1 MKKLLLLLLVTVL
14 CLTALIACDKDNGD
28 NNNNDDTPA
37 IEWDV
42 EAAKDFVKSFYE
54 NDPVVTASDYEVIP
68 QTIIG
73 NATYTITWT
82 VDTDK
87 VTVDTVDGKV
97 IINVDEKSKEE
108 VVYVLTATI
117 TAGDGTTAQVK
128 FNHKVPVYNVL
139 SFEEYMAAKKD
150 ETVVIEGIVVAMN
163 AKSLGNSRNHIFL
176 ADANVTGG
184 YYSYQMDADPVKD
197 LGIEIGMTV
206 SVTGPI
212 APYYGMQEIK
222 GGVATIVDRTIK
234 TVAPV
239 DITTAFQNG
248 DSLKNYVGL
257 PVTIKGVTIDRQ
269 ALTKDTDQY
278 LYFKLGE
285 KESYLRTYITDFPT
299 TLTITVAEDGS
310 VSSAD
315 KTTIDEAHAA
325 KFGWTANVT
334 GILVLYSESPYLIPM
349 TTDCFEYL
357 EYVEKTAEE
366 KVDYTLENLTVNTT
380 ITADGTV
387 TLPLVGANYADVV
400 LSWAVDSTDYT
411 INENGE
417 ISFTL
422 GDSEKT
428 IVLTVTATCGE
439 VNKTKEFTVTIS
451 ANVVLNANHAY
462 VGSVNQVKVNKVL
475 YLNGEVSDRYLATT
489 TNPDEAVAV
498 YAEAVTGGYK
508 FYILGDDGT
517 KQYITIYTNDA
528 NKTAVKYDA
537 AGETVFSYNKSVNGW
552 ITNFNGT
559 DSYLGMYSEY
569 ETVSVSSASYLKPD
583 TTGVSQ
589 FPLEILPVADGA
601 SFNMSINQV
610 KNNKVLYLNGQV
622 SGRYL
627 ATTTDVAAAV
637 TVYAEAVEGGY
648 KFYILV
654 EDAKQYITIYNNEE
668 SKLSVKYDAAGTT
681 VFNYDGSVNGWFGT
695 FNDALYWIGTYS
707 TYETASASGASYLKP
722 DNTGISQFPLEIA
735 GAVVTGGDE
744 GGETTGAITVIADA
758 LAAADG
764 AEVVLTGTVIS
775 AETWN
780 TEYNNMT
787 VVISDG
793 TSEIKAFRLK
803 TLVSL
808 GDVITVTGTMTT
820 YSKTGEREIAEGC
833 TAVIVDYA
841 PVKVTIPEALE
852 LADGRKVIVAG
863 TVTEVSEWS
872 TQWNNMNVTISDGT
886 NTLYIYRL
894 ATQVKVGD
902 YIIVTGAMG
911 TYDGDRQIA
920 EGATAVIEDKPAAVV
935 AGGTIVFESANRTE
949 WDENHQ
955 LWAQNSVTV
964 TNEKGASTSNVADFV
979 APARFYKNSTLTIAY
994 NGMLKL
1000 VVNCN
1005 SSSYATAFKS
1015 SVDAANIAGVTATVD
1030 GNAVV
1035 IEFAEATD
1043 SITIVLSGGQVRVD
1057 SMETYVAATTS
1068 GDVNT
1073 ETGDTPTVE
1082 EETEN
1087 A

>member
-349 TTDCFEYL
+349 TTGCFEYL

-366 KVDYTLENLTVNTT
+366 KVATELDNVTFDASLSSDKTVELSFVGKYYNDVTIRYASDSEYAVVNDTSIVFTVPETETVVT
-380 ITADGTV
+380 ITVTAVCGEVTDSKTITVKLSKAITSIADALEIASGKNKNEFTEEKY
-387 TLPLVGANYADVV
+387 LVAGVITEVADTKYGNLYIKDGNGDVIYIYGLYSANGDTGYDAMTKAPAVGDYIVV
-400 LSWAVDSTDYT
+400 LS
-411 INENGE
+411 I
-417 ISFTL
+417 I
-422 GDSEKT
+422 
-428 IVLTVTATCGE
+428 
-439 VNKTKEFTVTIS
+439 
-451 ANVVLNANHAY
+451 
-462 VGSVNQVKVNKVL
+462 
-475 YLNGEVSDRYLATT
+475 
-489 TNPDEAVAV
+489 
-498 YAEAVTGGYK
+498 
-508 FYILGDDGT
+508 
-517 KQYITIYTNDA
+517 
-528 NKTAVKYDA
+528 
-537 AGETVFSYNKSVNGW
+537 
-552 ITNFNGT
+552 
-559 DSYLGMYSEY
+559 GMYNEPQLK
-569 ETVSVSSASYLKPD
+569 SAWLQSCTSPI
-583 TTGVSQ
+583 SI
-589 FPLEILPVADGA
+589 PE
-601 SFNMSINQV
+601 FN
-610 KNNKVLYLNGQV
+610 
-622 SGRYL
+622 
-627 ATTTDVAAAV
+627 T
-637 TVYAEAVEGGY
+637 
-648 KFYILV
+648 
-654 EDAKQYITIYNNEE
+654 
-668 SKLSVKYDAAGTT
+668 
-681 VFNYDGSVNGWFGT
+681 
-695 FNDALYWIGTYS
+695 
-707 TYETASASGASYLKP
+707 
-722 DNTGISQFPLEIA
+722 IA
-735 GAVVTGGDE
+735 GAQEHDTFTEEKYVVTGVVSEIKNNQYGNVYIQDEAGNKLYTYGMYDIAGNRFDKIANQPKVGDTVVVYGSAGRYNETLQMKNATLVCLTAATTDEGGEE
-744 GGETTGAITVIADA
+744 GGETTGPITVIADA

-764 AEVVLTGTVIS
+764 TDVVLTGTVIS
-775 AETWN
+775 AEAWN
-780 TEYNNMT
+780 TEHNNMT

-793 TSEIKAFRLK
+793 TSNIKAFRLK
-803 TLVSL
+803 TKVSL
-808 GDVITVTGTMTT
+808 GDVITVTGKMTT
-820 YSKTGEREIAEGC
+820 YSQTGEREIDAGC
-833 TAVIVDYA
+833 TAVIVDPA
-841 PVKVTIPEALE
+841 PVEVTIPEAVE
-852 LADGRKVIVAG
+852 LADGRRVIVTG
-863 TVTEVSEWS
+863 TVTEVSEWN
-872 TQWNNMNVTISDGT
+872 TKYNNMNVTISDGT
-886 NTLYIYRL
+886 NTLYIFRL

-902 YIIVTGAMG
+902 VIIVTGKMG
-911 TYDGDRQIA
+911 TYEGARQIA
-920 EGATAVIEDKPAAVV
+920 EGATAEFVV
-935 AGGTIVFESANRTE
+935 AGEIKVSVNMADLGYENAADFASEELDDVITVIASVGTNANGNTPKYYDSGAALRIYGGNTFTVSAADGYSIKTIVITTTSSNGIT
-949 WDENHQ
+949 
-955 LWAQNSVTV
+955 AQNVTV
-964 TNEKGASTSNVADFV
+964 A
-979 APARFYKNSTLTIAY
+979 
-994 NGMLKL
+994 NGTM
-1000 VVNCN
+1000 V
-1005 SSSYATAFKS
+1005 
-1015 SVDAANIAGVTATVD
+1015 VD
-1030 GNAVV
+1030 GITVTITVTDGEADVV
-1035 IEFAEATD
+1035 ITNPA
-1043 SITIVLSGGQVRVD
+1043 SSGNVRI
-1057 SMETYVAATTS
+1057 AAIEVVYEEVSTS